1 MDKGTFSNL
10 VSAAVTGAGLLL
22 PAGTARDLV
31 LSVGLFALSGGVTNA
46 LAVKMLFDRIPGLIG
61 SGVIPARFQE
71 IREKVRSVIL
81 EHFFDEAHLG
91 RFLEKHRGEL
101 DWKKYVRQAGDG
113 RDPVRGIIEKH
124 WDALV
129 SPERLQP
136 FVDAEV
142 EKLLDSKIGGLL
154 IMVGVDTVKPA
165 VRQFVSSFAAQM
177 KGQVIE
183 LASKAEPGTMRRPRP
198 GRGPPRG
205 EAPRARCPRGEED
218 GRGRDPEPP
227 RLARGLGQRARGS
240 PRHRGVPDR
249 PQVRVRRTPSC
260 ARLPAASHLFP

>member
-183 LASKAEPGTMRRPRP
+183 LASKAEPGTIEVDEQKLVRDVRAQV
-198 GRGPPRG
+198 
-205 EAPRARCPRGEED
+205 EVLLAEKLLELDAPAVKRMVED
-218 GRGRDPEPP
+218 VIRNHLGWLVVWGNV
-227 RLARGLGQRARGS
+227 LGGVLGIGAFLIGLKSG
-240 PRHRGVPDR
+240 
-249 PQVRVRRTPSC
+249 
-260 ARLPAASHLFP
+260 